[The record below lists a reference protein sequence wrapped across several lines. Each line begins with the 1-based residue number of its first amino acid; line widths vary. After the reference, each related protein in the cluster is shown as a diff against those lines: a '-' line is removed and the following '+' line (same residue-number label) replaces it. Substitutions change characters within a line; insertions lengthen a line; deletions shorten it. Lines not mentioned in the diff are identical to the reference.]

1 MPLKNMNKKNLYLL
15 LLISMLSGCTRD
27 DICIP
32 EIPKTPLL
40 IVRFYDAQ
48 NPDNFKATTNF
59 TVVKEGEEVALFAP
73 VSIDSI
79 AIPLATSED
88 FTNYLFVNNAT
99 ETVPDIN
106 FISFNY
112 TRANEFISRACSFR
126 TNFNDFSF
134 LLDTTSS
141 TSWIENIVLVTDSIN
156 VRNQHAAHIKIYH

>member
-1 MPLKNMNKKNLYLL
+1 MPLKNMNKKILYLL
-15 LLISMLSGCTRD
+15 LLITMLSGCTRD

-59 TVVKEGEEVALFAP
+59 TVVKEGEEFALFDS
-73 VSIDSI
+73 VSVDSI

-88 FTNYLFVNNAT
+88 FTNYFFVNKAT
-99 ETVPDIN
+99 ESVPDAN
-106 FISFNY
+106 FVSFNY

-126 TNFNDFSF
+126 TNFNNFS
-134 LLDTTSS
+134 LVLDTTSS
-141 TSWIENIVLVTDSIN
+141 TGWIESIEIVTDSIN
-156 VRNQHAAHIKIYH
+156 VRNQNAAHIKIYH